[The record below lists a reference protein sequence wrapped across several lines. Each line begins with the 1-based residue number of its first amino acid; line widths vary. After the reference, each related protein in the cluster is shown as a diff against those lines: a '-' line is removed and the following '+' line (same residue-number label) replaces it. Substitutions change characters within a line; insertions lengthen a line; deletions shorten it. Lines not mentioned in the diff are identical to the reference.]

1 MSFIRILWDVGEEAL
16 NEILKQLVINSYL
29 KMRKPLRGLYSSFLG
44 FPKYNFLCVCCYY
57 RAPVPF

>member
-29 KMRKPLRGLYSSFLG
+29 KMRKPLRGLSSSFLG
-44 FPKYNFLCVCCYY
+44 CPKYNFLCVCCYY